1 MGEVIYRKT
10 LQQLINTFLGRGLKI
25 KKVHNLR
32 KLVVLFLPDKGETG
46 LKTKFLHFSLDF
58 PVRKNRLYCENSCI

>member
-46 LKTKFLHFSLDF
+46 LKTKFLHFS
-58 PVRKNRLYCENSCI
+58 